1 MEFLL
6 NLIKI
11 GIVILKKLK
20 YGEFMDRQNSSCIN
34 KSLFK
39 FLIKVFSLSE
49 LKLRIKIKNFLYEI
63 VIEFM

>member
-1 MEFLL
+1 
-6 NLIKI
+6 
-11 GIVILKKLK
+11 
-20 YGEFMDRQNSSCIN
+20 MDRQNSSCIN